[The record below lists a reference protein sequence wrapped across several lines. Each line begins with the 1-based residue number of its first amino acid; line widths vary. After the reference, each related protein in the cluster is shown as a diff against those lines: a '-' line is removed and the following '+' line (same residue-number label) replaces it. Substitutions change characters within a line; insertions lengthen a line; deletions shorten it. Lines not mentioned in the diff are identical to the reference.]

1 MSFISR
7 GERAQRYASW
17 HSAYTLS
24 PTKRVREG
32 HQHEGAVRTSA
43 PRRVITPVEAKTMP
57 AGLRAVQFRKM
68 IGSGPLLG
76 SASPS
81 TIHGRRIRYTPSGNR
96 YYMPCK
102 RERERERER
111 QKVRTMTRGSLSP
124 LRTPVARPDTKFNAP
139 IAGHI
144 FVPQIAQDD
153 AFYSAPTP
161 FLSRLKSPS
170 SASFFVSA
178 FGSVRKLEQS
188 YFRECK
194 EKLIEHHFFA
204 LIVIITF
211 IRVNYVSLDACKK
224 RRPTTQSMGKQQRR
238 CSMMS
243 LLSLLAT
250 TTLVGLAQAG
260 PLARTSSHNAAIQS
274 LQIPVDRDRFL
285 LILLVNQKDFVAEG
299 KSMEDMLEYLNE
311 HDAGTTSNE
320 ADLNVSSNGRD
331 KRMGSLSIVNS
342 VDVLRQRVLLELA
355 RRKAMEDQR
364 QISEN
369 RRLLDS
375 VGKRSSYPGSSIMA
389 RKKDTSA
396 GDSSLEHD
404 QLQRQFDELMMHVKF
419 YRKKNKA
426 PQAKIKNS
434 ESFAHFFI
442 SLSYSPSTLVASS
455 ALRRAPTTYSDYS
468 YRLYTSARITLRR
481 H

>member
-1 MSFISR
+1 
-7 GERAQRYASW
+7 
-17 HSAYTLS
+17 
-24 PTKRVREG
+24 
-32 HQHEGAVRTSA
+32 
-43 PRRVITPVEAKTMP
+43 
-57 AGLRAVQFRKM
+57 
-68 IGSGPLLG
+68 
-76 SASPS
+76 
-81 TIHGRRIRYTPSGNR
+81 
-96 YYMPCK
+96 
-102 RERERERER
+102 
-111 QKVRTMTRGSLSP
+111 
-124 LRTPVARPDTKFNAP
+124 
-139 IAGHI
+139 
-144 FVPQIAQDD
+144 
-153 AFYSAPTP
+153 
-161 FLSRLKSPS
+161 
-170 SASFFVSA
+170 
-178 FGSVRKLEQS
+178 
-188 YFRECK
+188 
-194 EKLIEHHFFA
+194 
-204 LIVIITF
+204 
-211 IRVNYVSLDACKK
+211 
-224 RRPTTQSMGKQQRR
+224 MGKQQRR

-320 ADLNVSSNGRD
+320 ADSNVSSSSSSSSSSNGRD

-389 RKKDTSA
+389 RKKDSSA
-396 GDSSLEHD
+396 ADSSLEHD

-426 PQAKIKNS
+426 SQAKIKNS

-442 SLSYSPSTLVASS
+442 SLSLTLLQRSSLARLSGVLQRRTIRTGYTRPRELLFDVINFIFFLYSVVLSS
-455 ALRRAPTTYSDYS
+455 RSQRRFWEKLIFYQFLCPESCSKAHS
-468 YRLYTSARITLRR
+468 R
-481 H
+481 HEYKSRS